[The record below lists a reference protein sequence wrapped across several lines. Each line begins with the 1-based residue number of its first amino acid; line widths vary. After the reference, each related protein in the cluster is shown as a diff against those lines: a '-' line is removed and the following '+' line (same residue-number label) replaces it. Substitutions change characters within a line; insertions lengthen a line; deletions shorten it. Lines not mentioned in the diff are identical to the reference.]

1 MEDKKDKTEAEEPE
15 YLYQKTKMRFFSS
28 FKEAE
33 EYDAEENAKLSPIE
47 HLQIANVI
55 ISNIFKEE
63 LKNLT
68 KPYTKITFTNNE
80 YLP

>member
-1 MEDKKDKTEAEEPE
+1 MDDQKDKPEAEEPE

-28 FKEAE
+28 FEEAD
-33 EYDAEENAKLSPIE
+33 EYEAEENAKLSPIE

-63 LKNLT
+63 LKNIT
-68 KPYTKITFTNNE
+68 KHYTKITFTNHE